1 VNLATGAATHSRA
14 AVVVSIALVVAGA
27 VAALSL
33 PSSIYPPLEFP
44 RIVII
49 AHSGTLPP
57 QSMTL
62 TVTRP
67 LETAVMEVPGI
78 RRVRSRSIRGAAEIS
93 AQFDP
98 ATDMVVALQQV
109 QNRVAEARG
118 DLPAD
123 IDLTVERL
131 TPAVFPILILSM
143 TGSLPT
149 PDLNDYATYV
159 VKPELARVP
168 GAGLIE
174 VLASDTREIEVALD
188 PTKLAA
194 AGISVVDVAD
204 ALKAQN
210 QLLPVGRFPQ
220 SGQQHL
226 SLASG
231 LWASADQIASAP
243 VLVKNGATIRVGD
256 VGRVAPGSPD
266 RTLLVTGN
274 GRDAVSISISQQ
286 IDANILSVKQGVD
299 AALGSL
305 ASSLPSGIHLTKVYD
320 LAEFVG
326 AAIVNVRDAI
336 LIGGCL
342 AVVVLIVFLRDMRLT
357 LIAALTLPLAVI
369 PTFVFLRIFHGSINL
384 MSMGGLAVAI
394 GLVIDDAVVVVE
406 NIHRRAI
413 EGEASVTDAVQ
424 QLMAPLVSSTLTTVV
439 VFAPLG
445 LLSGVIGQ
453 FFRALSM
460 SLSVA
465 VLMSLA
471 LSITVV
477 PVMARWA
484 FRHHRPA
491 SASDTAATGGA
502 LTRTYER
509 ALTAM
514 VRRPFVAVVFAVVL
528 AIAGTALFFVVG
540 TGFLPKADEGGFVID
555 YLTPAGSSLE
565 ETDRQVRAMERVI
578 AKSPDVA
585 SYSRR
590 TGSELGLFA
599 TAQNTGDILVRLKP
613 RGQRAHSSEEV
624 ISAMRPELQKV
635 APLAEI
641 EFVQLLQD
649 MLGDLEGAPT
659 PIEVKIFG
667 DDPDVLEQVGE
678 QVEHLLEKV
687 SGVVDIVGMQRGNP
701 EVTWDIDAV
710 AAARAGLTVEKVAAQ
725 MSAAWLGDVPTD
737 LRLLDRRVPVRV
749 RLEDRFRFDPTRLP
763 QTLIRTGEGALVPLS
778 SLAHP
783 VRANG
788 QAELLRE
795 NLRQMALVSGRLEK
809 RDMGSAVQEIESHL
823 RELKLPVG
831 YTYEIGGQ
839 YASQQQAFRE
849 LLMVFGI
856 AAVLVFTILVVHFRA
871 WLPATLILLAAPLSL
886 GGAFLPLI
894 LTGTELNVSAAM
906 GTILLIGLVVKNGI
920 MLLDFSEHLHQ
931 QGEPFETAIV
941 HAGRI
946 RLRPILMTTF
956 CTLFGLLPL
965 ALGLGAGAELQK
977 PLALAVIGGLTLSTL
992 VTLLAVPGLYSAFH
1006 MWRRGPERASGP

>member
-1 VNLATGAATHSRA
+1 MSLAAGAASHSRA
-14 AVVVSIALVVAGA
+14 AVVVSLALVVAGA
-27 VAALSL
+27 VAAFSL

-57 QSMTL
+57 QAMTL

-67 LETAVMEVPGI
+67 IETAVMEVPGI

-118 DLPAD
+118 DLPAE

-168 GAGLIE
+168 GAGRIE

-188 PTKLAA
+188 PTRLAA

-231 LWASADQIASAP
+231 LWTTAEQIATAP
-243 VLVKNGATIRVGD
+243 VLVKKGATIRVGD
-256 VGRVAPGSPD
+256 IGSVRPGSPD

-286 IDANILSVKQGVD
+286 IDANILAVKQGVD
-299 AALGSL
+299 DALTSL
-305 ASSLPSGIHLTKVYD
+305 AGSLPSGIQLTKVYD

-342 AVVVLIVFLRDMRLT
+342 AVVVLIVFLRDIRLT

-406 NIHRRAI
+406 NIHRRAA
-413 EGEASVTDAVQ
+413 EGEASVNDAVQ

-439 VFAPLG
+439 VFTPLG

-477 PVMARWA
+477 PIMARWA
-484 FRHHRPA
+484 FRNHRP
-491 SASDTAATGGA
+491 STTADSTATGSS
-502 LTRTYER
+502 LTRAYER
-509 ALTAM
+509 ALGSV
-514 VRRPFVAVVFAVVL
+514 VRRPVIAVVL
-528 AIAGTALFFVVG
+528 AAVLALAGIGLFYSVG

-565 ETDRQVRAMERVI
+565 ETDRQVRAMEKVI
-578 AKSPDVA
+578 AGVPEVA

-613 RGQRAHSSEEV
+613 RGQRARSSEEV
-624 ISAMRPELQKV
+624 ISAMRPELQEV

-667 DDPDVLEQVGE
+667 DDPDVLEQVAE
-678 QVEHLLEKV
+678 SVEKILEKV

-701 EVTWDIDAV
+701 EVTWDIDPV
-710 AAARAGLTVEKVAAQ
+710 AAARAGLTVQQVGSQ
-725 MSAAWLGDVPTD
+725 MAAAWLGDVPTD

-763 QTLIRTGEGALVPLS
+763 QTLIRTSEGALVPLS

-795 NLRQMALVSGRLEK
+795 NLRQMALVSGRLEQ
-809 RDMGSAVQEIESHL
+809 RDMGSAVQEIQTHL
-823 RELKLPVG
+823 RDLKLPVG

-871 WLPATLILLAAPLSL
+871 WLPAILILLAAPLSL

-931 QGEPFETAIV
+931 QGEPFETAIA

-965 ALGLGAGAELQK
+965 ALGIGAGAELQK

-1006 MWRRGPERASGP
+1006 LWRQSPGRS